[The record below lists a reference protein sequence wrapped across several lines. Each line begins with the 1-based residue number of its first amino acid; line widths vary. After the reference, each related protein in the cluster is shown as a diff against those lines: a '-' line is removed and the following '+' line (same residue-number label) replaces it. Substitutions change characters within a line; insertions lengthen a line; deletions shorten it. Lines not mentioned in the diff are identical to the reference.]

1 MVGRSWKQNNVL
13 TSLDRACRPS
23 LSEPNLALNLEICDY
38 VNAKQGSAPR
48 EAAIA
53 VVKLINQNEPQ
64 TSELALSLLDNLVK
78 NCGYPFHL
86 QISRKEFLNELVKKF
101 PERTPMRY
109 SRVQRLILAQIEEWY
124 QTICKTSKYKE
135 DFGYIRDMHRLLSSK
150 GYIFPEVKLEDAAV
164 LNPSDNLKSLD
175 EIQKEESI
183 VHSAKLQE
191 LIRRGK
197 PRDLQEANKLMK
209 IMAGFKD
216 DNVEENKKQVTDHIA
231 RLKRKAEILGEM
243 LNSIQS
249 NNGSIDSSNE
259 AVNELYASV
268 KSSQPII
275 NKIIEEEREDESKVK
290 ELLELNDSCN
300 HLIEKFQLLKSGHVD
315 EASKIAVK
323 GSTGTTSDSLNLI
336 DFDDEGPISND
347 TSGKDDKGYKDLLS
361 ELSNLSFTA
370 PTSSNA
376 TNNQTNFFGTGGSI
390 SLGENKAQQPN
401 IVSPNPH
408 VASSSGQGVDLLG
421 DFNSPSPQLQLN
433 TSTQGNAQLDPF
445 SLNFPSSTP
454 NQVQAANGVTS
465 STVISESNKLKFTLS
480 VLSDSKKERFH
491 GRVSFSNRQAA
502 PLSNFKFY
510 VAAPKSCKLTLSPQS
525 GEVLYGFADNG
536 VTQDFVIE
544 NPENKPLKAKWKIE
558 YNLAG
563 QTEQETGIS
572 QLDI

>member
-1 MVGRSWKQNNVL
+1 M
-13 TSLDRACRPS
+13 
-23 LSEPNLALNLEICDY
+23 ALNLEICDY

-275 NKIIEEEREDESKVK
+275 NKIIEEEREDELKVK
-290 ELLELNDSCN
+290 ELLDLNDSCN
-300 HLIEKFQLLKSGHVD
+300 HLIEKFQLLKQGNVD
-315 EASKIAVK
+315 GASKIAVK

-370 PTSSNA
+370 PTSNNA
-376 TNNQTNFFGTGGSI
+376 TNSQTNFFGTGGSI
-390 SLGENKAQQPN
+390 SLGENKVQQPN
-401 IVSPNPH
+401 IVSPNPQ
-408 VASSSGQGVDLLG
+408 VALSSGQGVDLLG
-421 DFNSPSPQLQLN
+421 DLNSPSPQLQLN
-433 TSTQGNAQLDPF
+433 TSTQGSTQLDPF

-454 NQVQAANGVTS
+454 NQVQTANGVTS

-480 VLSDSKKERFH
+480 VLSDSTKEKFH
-491 GRVSFSNRQAA
+491 GRVLFSNLQAA

-544 NPENKPLKAKWKIE
+544 NPENKALKAKWKIE